1 MTNLFE
7 KNKEHF
13 LHRTKKRR
21 GAFMVQTN
29 KDSTFCY
36 FILSESEQMFLF
48 YKIFLAIHDVDTLCK
63 SVEGIA
69 YVCICTNK
77 ATVD

>member
-29 KDSTFCY
+29 KDSTSCY
-36 FILSESEQMFLF
+36 LYSERVRTDVFILQDISCRS
-48 YKIFLAIHDVDTLCK
+48 
-63 SVEGIA
+63 
-69 YVCICTNK
+69 
-77 ATVD
+77 